1 MSFSGNTKASVS
13 VLPPERDCCAC
24 TQLRAMLS
32 YAASFDENGV
42 KFITETPEVSDMFT
56 SLLLVCA
63 DVVATPEL
71 KENKSTVAYKTE
83 ITEKEDIAKLFSLF
97 GGSENI
103 HKVNKNLFAC
113 KKCAKA
119 YVRGAFAAAGYVNS
133 PEHNYHLEIS
143 TPHADLAV
151 DTAVLLSQKI
161 GMPKI
166 SARKSSQIIY
176 YRESAM
182 VEDFLTFIG
191 ATKSALDIMNEQIL
205 REMRNQ
211 ANRHSNFEVANLEKT
226 LGVAIAQK
234 DAIEELKKNGKF
246 EEMTPQMQELAALRA
261 ENCEL
266 SQKELGERMIPPIS
280 KSQVSKVLSKIMK
293 FYELYK
299 DESSST
305 KETKEI

>member
-1 MSFSGNTKASVS
+1 MSFSGNAKASVS
-13 VLPPERDCCAC
+13 ALPPENDCCAC
-24 TQLRAMLS
+24 AQLRAMLS

-63 DVVATPEL
+63 DVVATPEI

-83 ITEKEDIAKLFSLF
+83 VTEKEDFEKLFALF
-97 GGSENI
+97 GGRENI
-103 HKVNKNLFAC
+103 HKVNKHLFTC
-113 KKCAKA
+113 RKCAVG
-119 YVRGAFAAAGYVNS
+119 YIRGAFVAAGFVNS

-151 DTAVLLSQKI
+151 DTAVLLAEKI

-166 SARKSSQIIY
+166 SARKASQIIY

-191 ATKSALDIMNEQIL
+191 ATKASLDIMNEKIL

-211 ANRHSNFEVANLEKT
+211 ANRQSNFEVANLGKT
-226 LGVAIAQK
+226 LGVAIAQQE
-234 DAIEELKKNGKF
+234 AIEKLRANGKF

-261 ENCEL
+261 ENCEI
-266 SQKELGERMIPPIS
+266 SQKELGELMNPPIS
-280 KSQVSKVLSKIMK
+280 KSQVSKILAKIMK
-293 FYELYK
+293 FYEQHAEFEEK
-299 DESSST
+299 
-305 KETKEI
+305 

>member
-13 VLPPERDCCAC
+13 SLPPERDCCAAA
-24 TQLRAMLS
+24 QLRAMLS
-32 YAASFDENGV
+32 YAAAFDENGV

-63 DVVATPEL
+63 DVVATPEI

-83 ITEKEDIAKLFSLF
+83 ITEKEDIEKLFALF
-97 GGSENI
+97 GGEENI
-103 HKVNKNLFAC
+103 HKVNKHLFSC

-119 YVRGAFAAAGYVNS
+119 YIRGAFLSAGFVNS

-151 DTAVLLSQKI
+151 DTAVLLSEKI

-166 SARKSSQIIY
+166 SARKASQIIY

-191 ATKSALDIMNEQIL
+191 ATKAALDIMNEQIL

-211 ANRHSNFEVANLEKT
+211 ANRHSNFEVANLGKT
-226 LGVAIAQK
+226 LGVAIAQQE
-234 DAIEELKKNGKF
+234 AIENLKANGKF
-246 EEMTPQMQELAALRA
+246 EEMTPQMQELATLRA

-266 SQKELGERMIPPIS
+266 SQKELGELMIPPIS
-280 KSQVSKVLSKIMK
+280 KSQVSKILAKIMK

-299 DESSST
+299 DEKT
-305 KETKEI
+305 KTQE

>member
-13 VLPPERDCCAC
+13 SLPPEFDCCAAA
-24 TQLRAMLS
+24 QLRAMLS
-32 YAASFDENGV
+32 YAATFDENGV

-63 DVVATPEL
+63 DVVATPEI

-83 ITEKEDIAKLFSLF
+83 VTEKADLEKLFALF
-97 GGSENI
+97 GGRENI
-103 HKVNKNLFAC
+103 HKVNKHLFAC
-113 KKCAKA
+113 RKCAKA
-119 YVRGAFAAAGYVNS
+119 YIRGAFIAAGFVNS

-151 DTAVLLSQKI
+151 DTAVLLAEKI

-191 ATKSALDIMNEQIL
+191 ATKAALDIMNEKIL

-211 ANRHSNFEVANLEKT
+211 ANRQSNFEVANLGKT
-226 LGVAIAQK
+226 LGVAIAQQE
-234 DAIEELKKNGKF
+234 AIEKLKANGKF

-261 ENCEL
+261 ENCEI
-266 SQKELGERMIPPIS
+266 SQKELGELMNPPIS
-280 KSQVSKVLSKIMK
+280 KSQVSKILAKIMK
-293 FYELYK
+293 FCEQHIDL
-299 DESSST
+299 
-305 KETKEI
+305 